1 GTRRLTRKSTGCYQ
15 SHLSADSISTADFRT
30 TMSGAAMLPAAT
42 RGLLRATRAVP
53 VLKRSIKTSGPKL
66 GGGEWTYR
74 ISAPQA
80 SKKTLFKAEMVG
92 AVMWWWIIYHLLT
105 EPEHI
110 TGEFPY
116 PNPSAWTNE
125 ELGIPADDED

>member
-1 GTRRLTRKSTGCYQ
+1 MGET
-15 SHLSADSISTADFRT
+15 I
-30 TMSGAAMLPAAT
+30 MSGAVMLSAT
-42 RGLLRATRAVP
+42 RNLFKLARSSRALT
-53 VLKRSIKTSGPKL
+53 RSITTTTPKL

-74 ISAPQA
+74 IAAPKS

-92 AVMWWWIIYHLLT
+92 AVMWWWILYHLLT

-116 PNPSAWTNE
+116 PDPSAWTNE
-125 ELGIPADDED
+125 ELGIPADDEE